1 MATINK
7 IAPCL
12 WFDNQGEEAARFYVS
27 IFKNS
32 AVGAISHYGKAG
44 FEMHRRK
51 EGSVMTVAFTL
62 DGQEFLAL
70 NGGPLFKFN
79 EAVSLMAPCETQA
92 EIDYYWDKLGT
103 AGGGEDGPCGWLKD
117 KYGLSWQI
125 APANMPWLARDGE
138 GSDRAMAALMQMK
151 KLDIAALERAYNG
164 K

>member
-12 WFDNQGEEAARFYVS
+12 WFDDQGEEAARFYVS

-32 AVGAISHYGKAG
+32 SIGAISHYGKAG
-44 FEMHRRK
+44 QDVHGRPV
-51 EGSVMTVAFTL
+51 GSVMTVAFTL
-62 DGQEFLAL
+62 EGQDFLAL

-79 EAVSLMAPCETQA
+79 EAVSLMVRCETQA

-103 AGGGEDGPCGWLKD
+103 AGGGEDSVCGWLKD

-125 APANMPWLARDGE
+125 APANMPWLAGGGE
-138 GSDRAMAALMQMK
+138 RSDRAMAAVMQMK
-151 KLDIAALERAYNG
+151 KLDIATLERAYNG
-164 K
+164 